1 MLQCSIYDEWH
12 KIEAETM
19 LQNKN
24 HENTDLR
31 YREAG
36 EWFRNQRQHWQI
48 TQTELAEQAGNGEAS
63 LIEGIEQ
70 GEVALPCVM
79 QVAIARA
86 FDLESAA
93 LASYC
98 ETWYGQKTARAA

>member
-1 MLQCSIYDEWH
+1 MMNDIKWR
-12 KIEAETM
+12 AETM
-19 LQNKN
+19 LRNKN
-24 HENTDLR
+24 RENTDPR

-36 EWFRNQRQHWQI
+36 EWFRKQRQHWQI
-48 TQTELAEQAGNGEAS
+48 TQTELAEQAGNGEVT

-70 GEVALPCVM
+70 GAVALPCVM
-79 QVAIARA
+79 QAPIARA
-86 FDLESAA
+86 FGLESAA